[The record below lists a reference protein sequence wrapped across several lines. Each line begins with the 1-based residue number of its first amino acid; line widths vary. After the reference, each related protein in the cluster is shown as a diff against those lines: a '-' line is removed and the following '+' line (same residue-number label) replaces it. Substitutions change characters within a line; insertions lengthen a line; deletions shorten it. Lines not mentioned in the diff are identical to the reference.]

1 MMVVVPHV
9 PNVFTSVVKT
19 EPGAAGMPAPWLAS
33 RSPAQGRFGPHPA
46 SPRAREGTLQTSWQ
60 PQERRSSGFAMVIKT
75 PRSKYSCLSPPRH
88 LCAGAASALAA
99 RRGQACRVGTPRPIT
114 LLSPNRPADGVTV
127 RVPPPRLGLW
137 ALVRGGT
144 RRVDGDGSGMGN

>member
-33 RSPAQGRFGPHPA
+33 HSPAQGRFGPHPA

-60 PQERRSSGFAMVIKT
+60 PQERRSSGFTMVIKT

-88 LCAGAASALAA
+88 LRTGAASALAA
-99 RRGQACRVGTPRPIT
+99 RRGQACRVGTPRPIA

-127 RVPPPRLGLW
+127 GVPPPRLGLW
-137 ALVRGGT
+137 ALVRCGT
-144 RRVDGDGSGMGN
+144 RQVDGDRSGMGN